1 MSTVIV
7 DIESRPDPKL
17 VSLFTESI
25 KADSRLKDPVKIAE
39 DIREKTEEAQKLMA
53 LDADY
58 NTIVCV
64 GVKEIGKPGIIY
76 TLKEYADWLALPLNP
91 EDKQWKE
98 RSVST
103 MNASRKMITFNGK
116 NFDIPTIIKCGIRE
130 GLDLPYATFI
140 KAMDKYRGDNHI
152 DLAEKLSMVFGKYK
166 SLDQYLKIYL
176 GIKKE
181 TDGDDFFRNATDE
194 QIKEHCLQDLEF
206 TEQLYKKF
214 EPLFV

>member
-1 MSTVIV
+1 MGIYIL

-17 VSLFTESI
+17 AELFTESI
-25 KADSRLKDPVKIAE
+25 KPDSRLKDPAKIAE
-39 DIREKTEEAQKLMA
+39 DLREKNQEAQKLMS

-58 NTIVCV
+58 NEIICV
-64 GVKEIGKPGIIY
+64 GVKPIGQPAQMFS
-76 TLKEYADWLALPLNP
+76 LKEFADWLKLPQNP
-91 EDKQWKE
+91 DEKQWKE
-98 RSVST
+98 RSEST
-103 MNASRKMITFNGK
+103 TNAALKMVTFNGK

-130 GLDLPYATFI
+130 NLDLPYTTLI

-181 TDGDDFFRNATDE
+181 TDGDDFFRTASE
-194 QIKEHCLQDLEF
+194 EEIKKHCLQDLEF
-206 TEQLYKKF
+206 TEQLYLKF
-214 EPLFV
+214 LPLFV